1 MEVVHPRW
9 RKLRLRLFLITVVH
23 LITMC
28 LYGFTVLMAILLTAF
43 YPQCLLGFDSVDT
56 FVLPDF
62 RNLSKSESSE
72 LFNGEYPLPQEYFLG
87 MIVNDYSCR
96 YQLCVLKNPSD
107 LSSNSACMRIGHV
120 NRSIPCNQSMRA
132 ECLPGAIIDSYFG
145 ISVWNM
151 DQATVQYLFMEIP
164 GNNNGEVSS
173 QNLTNT
179 TNHLSDVWYRELG
192 CQGVIAWDI
201 SALVTL
207 VLAIIIH
214 SVACGFCCSII
225 KSMR

>member
-9 RKLRLRLFLITVVH
+9 RKLRLRLFLVNVVQTLTMLACVATV
-23 LITMC
+23 T
-28 LYGFTVLMAILLTAF
+28 MAIIYTAS
-43 YPQCLLGFDSVDT
+43 YPHCLLGFDSVDT

-72 LFNGEYPLPQEYFLG
+72 LSSGHYPLPQKYFLR
-87 MIVNDYSCR
+87 MVVNVDNER
-96 YQLCVLKNPSD
+96 YRLCVLKNPSD
-107 LSSNSACMRIGHV
+107 VGSACMQIGHV
-120 NRSIPCNQSMRA
+120 NRSIPCNQTMRA

-164 GNNNGEVSS
+164 DNNGEVSS

-192 CQGVIAWDI
+192 CQSIIAWDI